1 MTVIESDLA
10 IDRKSHTEGNPKKTI
25 ASTCIAIS
33 TLVEVEMIAPYRLGS
48 VAKKNSAR
56 TAEIPNKLLVF
67 AGRETNCEH

>member
-10 IDRKSHTEGNPKKTI
+10 IDRKSHTEGNRKNCCL
-25 ASTCIAIS
+25 TCIAIS
-33 TLVEVEMIAPYRLGS
+33 ALVEVEMIAPYRLGS